1 MLRRANR
8 QSLAGSRRSSQ
19 VNGRMQNLVASIVT
33 VALAEAQRR
42 CPENFEFGM
51 LIGNGCLASA
61 NGRKP
66 RPAVPAVR
74 TERGIPEA
82 RCQPWPDFLPT
93 QIEGHRADQVVANLG
108 VNLVKRVVIQRG
120 KIISV
125 RKFR

>member
-1 MLRRANR
+1 MLRRANP
-8 QSLAGSRRSSQ
+8 QKLAGSRRSSQ
-19 VNGRMQNLVASIVT
+19 VNGRMQNLLASIVA

-82 RCQPWPDFLPT
+82 RCQPWLYVLLTPL
-93 QIEGHRADQVVANLG
+93 ICHRGDH
-108 VNLVKRVVIQRG
+108 
-120 KIISV
+120 
-125 RKFR
+125 